1 MENVGKLA
9 RNFFNQIVLKFNYNT
24 MHIIDLLD
32 FADYEPNDIY
42 EYLLLQEETVFY
54 IRWKRDFI
62 APEAERSDIEAEYFD
77 ALYFGEKL
85 SEFSDDFVYFT
96 PSEYSRAA
104 FVYRLV
110 TSDMLKLAN
119 TLYFLIRGIIV
130 DESSF
135 DCMIKYWVEKTLFG
149 KNIVM
154 MKLNLFARGFCKSW
168 RNISMLNSLIK
179 SCKGGTMDPLDAPLA
194 LL

>member
-1 MENVGKLA
+1 MA
-9 RNFFNQIVLKFNYNT
+9 RIFFTQIVLKFNYNT

-54 IRWKRDFI
+54 IRWKKDFI
-62 APEAERSDIEAEYFD
+62 APEAERSNIEAEYFD

-104 FVYRLV
+104 FLYRLV

-135 DCMIKYWVEKTLFG
+135 DCMIKYQVEKNAFWQKYCNDEIEPVCQGLL
-149 KNIVM
+149 KIM
-154 MKLNLFARGFCKSW
+154 EKY
-168 RNISMLNSLIK
+168 
-179 SCKGGTMDPLDAPLA
+179 LDVE
-194 LL
+194 